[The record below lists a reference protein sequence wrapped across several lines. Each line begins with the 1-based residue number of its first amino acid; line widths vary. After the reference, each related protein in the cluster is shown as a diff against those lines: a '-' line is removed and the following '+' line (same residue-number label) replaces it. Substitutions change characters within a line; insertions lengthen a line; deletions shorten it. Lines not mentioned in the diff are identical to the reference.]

1 MTSSQPKHLAQ
12 GKTRT
17 GQACEAINGQNRV
30 LEQLGNAA
38 FVAEAVIWLY
48 VVGVHRRNLKINP
61 NSEASEE
68 AGGAL

>member
-17 GQACEAINGQNRV
+17 GQAFEAINGQIGV

-48 VVGVHRRNLKINP
+48 VVGVHRQHLKINP
-61 NSEASEE
+61 NSEA
-68 AGGAL
+68 